1 MQDGHKKM
9 CEYID
14 RIDKHLSKDMTKEK
28 PGEKYE
34 NRKTK
39 GKENET

>member
-1 MQDGHKKM
+1 M

-14 RIDKHLSKDMTKEK
+14 RLDKYLSKDMTKEK

-34 NRKTK
+34 REKL
-39 GKENET
+39 KERRMRQ